1 MRDNFYNAFSLQ
13 FVQSQRIVIKTLG
26 NIVKELKITH
36 EENLC
41 FTSRCL
47 NKIDYRK
54 FIDFF
59 FRPRDAFKFKVRGID
74 VGDITEVRIKSER
87 KIITDAS
94 WELRKVQ

>member
-1 MRDNFYNAFSLQ
+1 MRDNFYNAFLIQS
-13 FVQSQRIVIKTLG
+13 VQSQRIVIKTLG

-59 FRPRDAFKFKVRGID
+59 FFALEMHSNSRSVALILGTSQR
-74 VGDITEVRIKSER
+74 
-87 KIITDAS
+87 
-94 WELRKVQ
+94 

>member
-1 MRDNFYNAFSLQ
+1 MRDNFCNAFSIQ
-13 FVQSQRIVIKTLG
+13 SVQSQWIVIKTLG

-59 FRPRDAFKFKVRGID
+59 FRPRDAFKYEVSGID
-74 VGDITEVRIKSER
+74 VGEITEVKIKSER
-87 KIITDAS
+87 KIRTETG
-94 WELRKVQ
+94 WELRKVP

>member
-1 MRDNFYNAFSLQ
+1 M
-13 FVQSQRIVIKTLG
+13 
-26 NIVKELKITH
+26 KELKITH

-74 VGDITEVRIKSER
+74 VGDITEVKIKSER
-87 KIITDAS
+87 KNPIGTG
-94 WELRKVQ
+94 WELRKVQYM

>member
-1 MRDNFYNAFSLQ
+1 MRDNFCNAFSMQ
-13 FVQSQRIVIKTLG
+13 SVQSQWIVIKTLG
-26 NIVKELKITH
+26 NIVKELKITQ

-59 FRPRDAFKFKVRGID
+59 FALEMHSNTRSVALMLG
-74 VGDITEVRIKSER
+74 KSQ
-87 KIITDAS
+87 K
-94 WELRKVQ
+94 

>member
-1 MRDNFYNAFSLQ
+1 MRDNFYNAFSIQ
-13 FVQSQRIVIKTLG
+13 SVQSQRIVIKTLG

-59 FRPRDAFKFKVRGID
+59 FALEMHSNTRSVALMLG
-74 VGDITEVRIKSER
+74 KSQ
-87 KIITDAS
+87 K
-94 WELRKVQ
+94 

>member
-1 MRDNFYNAFSLQ
+1 MRDNFYNAFSMQ

-41 FTSRCL
+41 LTSRCL

-59 FRPRDAFKFKVRGID
+59 FALEMHSNTRSV
-74 VGDITEVRIKSER
+74 
-87 KIITDAS
+87 
-94 WELRKVQ
+94 ELMLGTSQR

>member
-1 MRDNFYNAFSLQ
+1 MCDNFYNAFLIQS
-13 FVQSQRIVIKTLG
+13 VQSQRIVIKTLG

-41 FTSRCL
+41 FTSRRL
-47 NKIDYRK
+47 NKINYRK

-59 FRPRDAFKFKVRGID
+59 FRPRNAFKYKVSGID
-74 VGDITEVRIKSER
+74 VGDITEVKIKSER
-87 KIITDAS
+87 KIITEAS